1 VRNGGRIAFCD
12 WQLPRLLRSDECESL
27 LMVLVN
33 VRQPY
38 DRATPVHEPRQR
50 ALPPP
55 LPGTE
60 ARPHHEGQDIF
71 GHPDLSQECPE
82 ALSTQKPCAS
92 APVRERAPVRAR
104 AALACGVVG
113 VHAVEC
119 FCEARVSLRCRCAA
133 AVVESC
139 VSGRCRA
146 TRC

>member
-1 VRNGGRIAFCD
+1 MVAAAGWGWVGNGGRIAFGG

-92 APVRERAPVRAR
+92 APVRERARVRRSR
-104 AALACGVVG
+104 AGWWAC
-113 VHAVEC
+113 
-119 FCEARVSLRCRCAA
+119 
-133 AVVESC
+133 
-139 VSGRCRA
+139 
-146 TRC
+146 TQ